1 MAQAGPAFMR
11 RPPVV
16 ALLPVLLAGLSLTL
30 VRTPAAAQAP
40 RGATAAAVSGGVRE
54 ASGVVHRV
62 TGKGDVPLVGR
73 WVVLHRVG
81 ADLAAPVDSVR
92 TDAAGRFAFRYRA
105 SGDTSALYFIASS
118 YAGIAYF
125 TPPLRKA
132 IVAGGD
138 ADLLVYDTTSAPVP
152 VSVRGRH
159 VIITAPDTG
168 NARNVIEVFELSN
181 DTSVTRVAGTPERA
195 TFTTP
200 LPEGARDPVATD
212 GDIAAD
218 AVKFDNGRAVVFA
231 PLAPGVKQLSFHYR
245 LPVNKAPIA
254 FPVMAPTAVLEVLVE
269 DTQGSATGAK
279 LKKMASVSLEGRPFR
294 RFLAQDA
301 PANAVV
307 TVLAP
312 TQVGAA
318 FSTRV
323 AVVVIA
329 IGAAML
335 AGLAATLLRRGPLVA
350 RAHELGDVDPDDVAR
365 KIAALDD
372 AFERIESPTED
383 QRADHYES
391 RARLK
396 ARLTTAIA
404 RRDGI

>member
-1 MAQAGPAFMR
+1 MESSRCSARALGRAAFHALRRAPA
-11 RPPVV
+11 
-16 ALLPVLLAGLSLTL
+16 PVLLLALAHVS
-30 VRTPAAAQAP
+30 VAAQVPHAAP
-40 RGATAAAVSGGVRE
+40 TAAAARE
-54 ASGVVHRV
+54 ARGAVHRV
-62 TGKGDVPLVGR
+62 TDKGEVPLAGR
-73 WVVLHRVG
+73 WVILHRVG
-81 ADLAAPVDSVR
+81 TDVAAPIDSVR
-92 TDAAGRFAFRYRA
+92 TDPAGRFAFRYRA
-105 SGDTSALYFIASS
+105 TGDTNALYFIASS

-125 TPPLRKA
+125 TPPLRKPV
-132 IVAGGD
+132 VANGD
-138 ADLLVYDTTSAPVP
+138 ADLLVYDTTSRPIP
-152 VSVRGRH
+152 ISVRGHH
-159 VIITAPDTG
+159 VIVTAPDTG
-168 NARNVIEVFELSN
+168 NGRAVIEVFELSN

-245 LPVNKAPIA
+245 LPVNKAPIT
-254 FPVMAPTAVLEVLVE
+254 FPVVAASTVLEVLVE
-269 DTQGSATGAK
+269 DTQGSAAGAK
-279 LKKMASVSLEGRPFR
+279 LKKMASVSLEGRAFR

-301 PANAVV
+301 PANSVV

-372 AFERIESPTED
+372 AFERVESPSED
-383 QRADHYES
+383 QRADHYEA

-396 ARLTTAIA
+396 ARLTAALA

>member
-1 MAQAGPAFMR
+1 MLHAVAGAAML
-11 RPPVV
+11 VG
-16 ALLPVLLAGLSLTL
+16 ALPRAV
-30 VRTPAAAQAP
+30 AQAP
-40 RGATAAAVSGGVRE
+40 HAAQSAAGAAAARDAQAPAPAPAREARGA
-54 ASGVVHRV
+54 VHRV
-62 TGKGDVPLVGR
+62 TNKGEVPLSGR

-81 ADLAAPVDSVR
+81 TDTAAPIDSVR

-105 SGDTSALYFIASS
+105 TGDTNALYFIASS

-125 TPPLRKA
+125 TPPLRKPV
-132 IVAGGD
+132 VADGD
-138 ADLLVYDTTSAPVP
+138 ADLLVYDTTSAPIP
-152 VSVRGRH
+152 ISVRGHH
-159 VIITAPDTG
+159 VIVTAPDTG
-168 NARNVIEVFELSN
+168 KGRDVLEVFELSN
-181 DTSVTRVAGTPERA
+181 DTSVTRVAGTPERE

-212 GDIAAD
+212 GDIPAD

-245 LPVNKAPIA
+245 LPVSKAPIV
-254 FPVMAPTAVLEVLVE
+254 FPVLAASTVLEVLVE

-279 LKKMASVSLEGRPFR
+279 LKKMASVNLEGRPFR

-301 PANAVV
+301 PANSVV

-312 TQVGAA
+312 TQVGAV
-318 FSTRV
+318 FSTR
-323 AVVVIA
+323 IA
-329 IGAAML
+329 IVVTAIGVVML
-335 AGLAATLLRRGPLVA
+335 AGLAASMLRRGPLIA
-350 RAHELGDVDPDDVAR
+350 RPHELGDVDPDDVAR

-372 AFERIESPTED
+372 AFERIESPSED

-396 ARLTTAIA
+396 ARLTAALA